1 MLAFVLTLCA
11 WTTASGY
18 NLTVGTHTQ
27 CGVTFTVG
35 ENTAATAA
43 NADAEVT
50 IVIVPTAGYGVST
63 VTATAYMN
71 TGGMQ
76 APRRTSI
83 IEDITISPTASANEY
98 TFTMP
103 AANVKVDVVC
113 VASTQTLTFPDGL
126 TVEDWTDPTDQTK
139 TGWKVTDAKGNEY
152 IVTPKAPKTGETVSI
167 TPTPA
172 AGWQVKTPLTF
183 DAEYLNSDVIPT
195 DDDTDGVFTYTQP
208 GYGGMLI
215 VPFEKTAYTVTAA
228 GGITGGT
235 VNTFA
240 AATRAD
246 GDPENPAADAFYVDD
261 VVTMTV
267 TPTEGMHLKSLTV
280 SFAGQTATVTPTATA
295 TANQYQFTM
304 LAGNATVSAEFT
316 AYSELNTTDPAP
328 KPLIYDADL
337 TPTPGYRELGAD
349 EKPGISSVLKAQP
362 GDATDIVIEW
372 YYIDNNGD
380 PITPAIGT
388 GETYTVVEADLGK
401 QLVYVI
407 KQTKDADGQDLD
419 PIRTKKS
426 VAVEI
431 GKGQA
436 TISYATATVEKD
448 YTTDET
454 AKSFTNP
461 LTHAPATATMGLGT
475 IAYSSNNTN
484 VATVDADGK
493 VTIVG
498 AGSATITATVTDSEH
513 YTYSGMEGY
522 NGTTHQASVS
532 YTLTVNKATGTIS
545 FDPNSEEKTYG
556 DAAFTKTYSTMT
568 GNGSVTYSSNNT
580 NVATVVSSG
589 TNAGRVTIVGAGTA
603 TITANMTA
611 STNYT
616 AAEATYTLTV
626 NKKAGTIGYNTT
638 TVNKSLGDAAF
649 TNSLSNTGDG
659 TVTYAVSDETKDVDC
674 TSEHVATVNATTGQV
689 TITGYGTATITATVT
704 DGTNYTYGATTT
716 ASYTL
721 NVAKGTITASASNRS
736 YTYNGTS
743 RSITVTVTK
752 PASGYTIQYSTDNS
766 TWSSTKPTRSSV
778 GTTCVYYKV
787 TAPNYSDKTG
797 SATVTINRATGS
809 ISFDGTEVEKT
820 YGDAN
825 FTKTYSTKTNDGASV
840 TYSSDNTS
848 VATVNA
854 STGEVTIHNT
864 GEAIIKVSKAQSTN
878 YTAAEA
884 TYTLTVK
891 GMSLST
897 ATFGLSQTS
906 YEYDGNAKCP
916 TVYNAELGTT
926 TLAEGTDYYVEY
938 QNNVDAGEAEVYI
951 IAKTGG
957 NYKDYAYMTYT
968 IRPKQLTTAMVGNVT
983 AQTYTG
989 SALTPAV
996 TVTDGSKTLESGTD
1010 YTISYENNTNAGTAT
1025 ATVTGQGNY
1034 QGDVAKNFTISPKGL
1049 TADMVADIAAQ
1060 TYTGSALTPALTI
1073 TYGDQTLVSGTDYT
1087 VSYSNNI
1094 NVGQATV
1101 TVTGH
1106 GNYTD
1111 EVSTTFTIAN
1121 NTTPDT
1127 EGEASVNIGTTGK
1140 TTYTGT
1146 RDLDFTGSE
1155 AQAYVAVG
1163 YDATEKE
1170 LTLAR
1175 IYKVPA
1181 GTPILIKGSQG
1192 LNEIP
1197 FTNGVSFIYKNMFVG
1212 NASNKTV
1219 EIFETD
1225 GSQTNYVLTNGEF
1238 KSVNTNAYVPTGKAY
1253 LQLPTTFPATHA
1265 GSNLTVTLTSSG
1277 KTTLCSTVDLDFS
1290 SFTDMYA
1297 YAATGYDVSTKTVML
1312 SRVLK
1317 ASAGTPLI
1325 LKGQSNGTYT
1335 IPSTTQQTTFMNMF
1349 VGNNSGAAIEV
1360 GPTDGNLQN
1369 YYLSSGE
1376 FKSVVDKLTVPD
1388 GKCYLQLPASTA
1400 AARQRTSVANDDS
1413 YQIVENNEI
1422 ITIRLDDASNTTDI
1436 DSLLK
1441 AAASEHDVYYNL
1453 KGQRVENPGK
1463 GIYVKNG
1470 RKVVIK

>member
-18 NLTVGTHTQ
+18 DLTATTQTQ
-27 CGVTFTVG
+27 CSVTFKVG
-35 ENTAATAA
+35 NAVVTAAD
-43 NADAEVT
+43 ADAEVT
-50 IVIVPTAGYGVST
+50 IVIAPTAGYEVST

-83 IEDITISPTASANEY
+83 IEGITISPAVSAAVNEY

-113 VASTQTLTFPDGL
+113 VASTQTVTAPQPAAGGTFTFSP
-126 TVEDWTDPTDQTK
+126 E
-139 TGWKVTDAKGNEY
+139 N
-152 IVTPKAPKTGETVSI
+152 PKTGETVTI

-172 AGWQVKTPLTF
+172 AGWQVATVIL
-183 DAEYLNSDVIPT
+183 DAEAPNADVDAT
-195 DDDTDGVFTYTQP
+195 QSGSNYTYDQP
-208 GYGGMLI
+208 GYGGAI
-215 VPFEKTAYTVTAA
+215 TVTFVKTAYTVGT
-228 GGITGGT
+228 GT
-235 VNTFA
+235 VPGGSVSAIT

-246 GDPENPAADAFYVDD
+246 DDPATPAATDFYIGD
-261 VVTMTV
+261 VVTFTAA
-267 TPTEGMHLKSLTV
+267 PTNGTDHLKSLTV
-280 SFAGQTATVTPTATA
+280 SFAGQTATVTPTATE

-304 LAGNATVSAEFT
+304 LSGNATVSAEFT
-316 AYSELNTTDPAP
+316 AYVSLDDTNLNPLPASTTQF
-328 KPLIYDADL
+328 YDATL
-337 TPTPGYRELGAD
+337 ATPAFRDIENTDQPTIGD
-349 EKPGISSVLKAQP
+349 ILKAVT
-362 GDATDIVIEW
+362 GGATDIEIKW
-372 YYIDNNGD
+372 YHSSDMN
-380 PITPAIGT
+380 TPIGT
-388 GETYTVVEADLGK
+388 GETYTIKDSDPGYSI
-401 QLVYVI
+401 VYVI
-407 KQTKDADGQDLD
+407 TQSKDENGAALNEPRTKTSSAVAIGKADPTVTSAPSAVDGTLTYSENPQTLFNTGTPSSGTMKYKVTTTDTKPTSTTDFNTTIDQGTDVGTYYLWYYIEGNDSYNSTAINDIAITKAIDKAAPTYTAPAFTALTYTGSAQDLV
-419 PIRTKKS
+419 S
-426 VAVEI
+426 A
-431 GKGQA
+431 
-436 TISYATATVEKD
+436 
-448 YTTDET
+448 
-454 AKSFTNP
+454 
-461 LTHAPATATMGLGT
+461 GT
-475 IAYSSNNTN
+475 SS
-484 VATVDADGK
+484 
-493 VTIVG
+493 
-498 AGSATITATVTDSEH
+498 H
-513 YTYSGMEGY
+513 
-522 NGTTHQASVS
+522 GT
-532 YTLTVNKATGTIS
+532 
-545 FDPNSEEKTYG
+545 F
-556 DAAFTKTYSTMT
+556 TYSTEQT
-568 GNGSVTYSSNNT
+568 GTYTST
-580 NVATVVSSG
+580 LPQG
-589 TNAGRVTIVGAGTA
+589 TNAGDYTVWYKFTGDVNHTNVDATEVTGVKIDPKSIADASVTLKQGSSTVGANTYTYDGNAKTPTAIVKDGTKTLVAGTDYIINYENNTDAGTA
-603 TITANMTA
+603 TATIVGQG
-611 STNYT
+611 NYT
-616 AAEATYTLTV
+616 GGPSKNFTINKAASVLTFATS
-626 NKKAGTIGYNTT
+626 NIMKQYN
-638 TVNKSLGDAAF
+638 DANF
-649 TNSLSNTGDG
+649 TNVVTVTKGDG
-659 TVTYAVSDETKDVDC
+659 TVSYRSSNTT
-674 TSEHVATVNATTGQV
+674 VAT
-689 TITGYGTATITATVT
+689 I
-704 DGTNYTYGATTT
+704 
-716 ASYTL
+716 
-721 NVAKGTITASASNRS
+721 
-736 YTYNGTS
+736 
-743 RSITVTVTK
+743 
-752 PASGYTIQYSTDNS
+752 
-766 TWSSTKPTRSSV
+766 
-778 GTTCVYYKV
+778 
-787 TAPNYSDKTG
+787 
-797 SATVTINRATGS
+797 
-809 ISFDGTEVEKT
+809 
-820 YGDAN
+820 DA
-825 FTKTYSTKTNDGASV
+825 A
-840 TYSSDNTS
+840 
-848 VATVNA
+848 
-854 STGEVTIHNT
+854 TGEVTIKGT
-864 GEAIIKVSKAQSTN
+864 GSTTIYASITAGTN
-878 YTAAEA
+878 YKASSSYAAY
-884 TYTLTVK
+884 YTLTVK

-906 YEYDGNAKCP
+906 YEYDGNAKYP

-957 NYKDYAYMTYT
+957 KYEDYAYMTYT
-968 IRPKQLTTAMVGNVT
+968 IRPKQLTTAMVGNVA

-1049 TADMVADIAAQ
+1049 MADMVADIAAQ

-1127 EGEASVNIGTTGK
+1127 EDEASVTIGTTGK

-1212 NASNKTV
+1212 NVSNKTV